1 MNDEPA
7 HDLQQDGPCA
17 HQTIRGLPLTAYPD
31 TSGVWTISYDHTR
44 GVHEGM
50 TCTRE
55 QAQAWR
61 KEDIQAAAYAVHRLV
76 RISLKLP
83 EFGALVDFVFNLGAG
98 AFLARSTMLKDL
110 NAGNLVAA
118 AMRRGV
124 TAFPAVYRGERDLEL
139 LGKLLLSEIELGA
152 DGAKRGGQSLGLLCH
167 VCHIAHV
174 WQSLSS
180 VPSPTCSE
188 SPLLED
194 DYQQNATLH
203 SAPTRAPRL
212 LVEVARHDAS

>member
-1 MNDEPA
+1 MNP
-7 HDLQQDGPCA
+7 LM
-17 HQTIRGLPLTAYPD
+17 TYSRTGLALTKRFEGCRLTAYPD
-31 TSGVWTISYDHTR
+31 TGGVWTIGYGHTH
-44 GVHEGM
+44 GVREGT

-55 QAQAWR
+55 QAQAWL
-61 KEDIQAAAYAVHRLV
+61 KNDIQATSDAVSRLV
-76 RISLKLP
+76 RISLKPSELD
-83 EFGALVDFVFNLGAG
+83 ALVDFVFNLGAG
-98 AFLARSTMLKDL
+98 AFARATMLKDL
-110 NAGNLVAA
+110 NAGNLAAA

-124 TAFPAVYRGERDLEL
+124 TAFPVVYRGERDPEPLGEL
-139 LGKLLLSEIELGA
+139 LLGEIELGA

-203 SAPTRAPRL
+203 SAPTRVPRL
-212 LVEVARHDAS
+212 LVEVARHNAS